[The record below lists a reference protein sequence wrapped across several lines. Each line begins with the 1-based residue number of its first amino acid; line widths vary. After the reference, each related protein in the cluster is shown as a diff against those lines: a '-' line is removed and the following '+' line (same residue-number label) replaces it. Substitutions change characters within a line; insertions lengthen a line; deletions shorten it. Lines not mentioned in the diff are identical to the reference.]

1 MIALVS
7 ASLVRPALAE
17 KQLWAG
23 GELGLATLGLLTPQR
38 TDLKPKD
45 SATAFTLG
53 VTARYGLSSL
63 LSVGAGA
70 RITFGVDS
78 LVVGEGGNQLDAR
91 ARIAVGKAVAARVKA
106 YGFVSPGYTVIY
118 DGNLE
123 PSGFLLDFGA
133 GAAYA
138 LGPGIALTAEL
149 GLQLAFLHYDGVFE
163 EEKMTQRYAH
173 LTVGFVI
180 PVW

>member
-1 MIALVS
+1 MIAW
-7 ASLVRPALAE
+7 ASRPAVAE
-17 KQLWAG
+17 KKLWAG
-23 GELGLATLGLLTPQR
+23 GELGLMTLGKLTPQR
-38 TDLKPKD
+38 TDLNPKD

-53 VTARYGLSSL
+53 ASARYGISSL
-63 LSVGAGA
+63 LSVGIGS
-70 RITFGVDS
+70 RIAFGVDS
-78 LVVGEGGNQLDAR
+78 LVLGEGGNQLDIR
-91 ARIAVGKAVAARVKA
+91 ARVAVGKAIAARIKL

-163 EEKMTQRYAH
+163 EEKMDQRYAH
-173 LTVGFVI
+173 LTVGFVVPI
-180 PVW
+180 R

>member
-1 MIALVS
+1 VIGLVCA
-7 ASLVRPALAE
+7 ASPAAAE
-17 KQLWAG
+17 NKLWAG
-23 GELGLATLGLLTPQR
+23 GDAGVMTLGKLTPQR
-38 TDLKPKD
+38 NDLNPKD

-53 VTARYGLSSL
+53 ANARYGISSL
-63 LSVGAGA
+63 LSVGVGA

-78 LVVGEGGNQLDAR
+78 LVLGEGGNQLDAR
-91 ARIAVGKAVAARVKA
+91 ARLAVGKAVAARVKA

-123 PSGFLLDFGA
+123 PSGFLVDVGA

-149 GLQLAFLHYDGVFE
+149 GLRLAFLSYEGVFE
-163 EEKMTQRYAH
+163 TEEMTQRYVH
-173 LTVGFVI
+173 LTVGFVVPI
-180 PVW
+180 R